1 MAHQIVDFDY
11 HAGDNKPIDFTL
23 TEADGVT
30 PIDLTG
36 ATLRW
41 GLFVRL
47 TDAQA
52 LLSKATGG
60 SGITVTDAAQGK
72 LRIAMAKV
80 DTVGLA
86 GRYEH
91 ELELVESGGADETMA
106 TGTVTIPVTGL
117 K

>member
-1 MAHQIVDFDY
+1 MSHQIVDFDY

-52 LLSKATGG
+52 ILSKATGN
-60 SGITVTDAAQGK
+60 GITITGAAQGK
-72 LRIAMAKV
+72 IRIAMAKV

-106 TGTVTIPVTGL
+106 TGTVTIPATGL